1 MTKRQDSVGDR
12 DHHGISFFFFL
23 LFPSAAPLLGPLGM
37 YFWEINY
44 GTLSLCCVP
53 PRILPG
59 DTIIDFL
66 END

>member
-12 DHHGISFFFFL
+12 DHHGMCFPFLFLFFF

-44 GTLSLCCVP
+44 LKSMLCSTP
-53 PRILPG
+53 NLAWG
-59 DTIIDFL
+59 HDY
-66 END
+66 